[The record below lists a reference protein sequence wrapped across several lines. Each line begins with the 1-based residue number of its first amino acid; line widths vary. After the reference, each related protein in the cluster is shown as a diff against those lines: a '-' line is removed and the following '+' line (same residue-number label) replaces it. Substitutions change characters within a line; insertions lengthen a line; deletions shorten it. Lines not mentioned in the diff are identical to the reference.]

1 MKGVLLPGGSR
12 VELLDLPDPLPGHG
26 QVLVRPR
33 ASTIC
38 GSDVRAIYREHLGTG
53 AEAYAGV
60 VAGHEPCGD
69 VVAVGPATG
78 RIRVGDRVVVYHIS
92 GCGQCE
98 DCRRGYQI
106 SCTATDRAAYGWQRD
121 GGHAELLLAEERD
134 LLVLPDSLSYV
145 DGACVACGGGTAYE
159 ALCRAGVSGR
169 DTVLVVGLGPVGL
182 MVGLLARA
190 MGAARVVGTDP
201 TASRR
206 QAARDLGA
214 VDATVGGSD
223 GSDGSDAEALR
234 AVLGEGAEV
243 AVDCSGA
250 TAGRTTAVRGVRRWG
265 RVVLVGE
272 GGRLEVDASEVLI
285 HRAVTV
291 IGSWVTSTVRMGELL
306 RFLDRHER
314 HLDMVVTDRFGLD
327 QADEAYRIADAGRH
341 GKVAIVQGPLDAT

>member
-12 VELLDLPDPLPGHG
+12 VETVELPDPVPGPG
-26 QVLVRPR
+26 QVVVRPR

-53 AEAYAGV
+53 AEGYRGV

-69 VVAVGPATG
+69 VVAVGPAVH
-78 RIRVGDRVVVYHIS
+78 RVSVGQRVVVYHIS
-92 GCGQCE
+92 GCGQCP

-106 SCTATDRAAYGWQRD
+106 SCTSPQRAAYGWQRD
-121 GGHAELLLAEERD
+121 GGHAELLLTEERD
-134 LLVLPDSLSYV
+134 LLPLPDGLSHV

-169 DTVLVVGLGPVGL
+169 DTVLVTGLGPVGL
-182 MVGLLARA
+182 FTGLLAHA
-190 MGAARVVGTDP
+190 LGAARVVGTDP

-206 QAARDLGA
+206 RAALDIGA
-214 VDATVGGSD
+214 VDVAMD
-223 GSDGSDAEALR
+223 PDDDAALR
-234 AVLGEGAEV
+234 AALGEGAEV

-250 TAGRTTAVRGVRRWG
+250 TLGRATAVRWVRRWG

-272 GGRLEVDASEVLI
+272 GGRLELDASEQLL

-291 IGSWVTSTVRMGELL
+291 IGSWVTSTVRMQELL
-306 RFLDRHER
+306 ELMARHDL
-314 HLDMVVTDRFGLD
+314 HLDVVVTDRLPLGR
-327 QADEAYRIADAGRH
+327 ADEAYRIAADGTR
-341 GKVAIVQGPLDAT
+341 GKVAIVQDALG